1 MARISDTPLFPV
13 LLTTHDHPQQP
24 SLKKQIPSIKR
35 FNHGMHGVH
44 GMETGVEG
52 FIYEEIGKV

>member
-1 MARISDTPLFPV
+1 MEE
-13 LLTTHDHPQQP
+13 
-24 SLKKQIPSIKR
+24 

-44 GMETGVEG
+44 GMETGVEE